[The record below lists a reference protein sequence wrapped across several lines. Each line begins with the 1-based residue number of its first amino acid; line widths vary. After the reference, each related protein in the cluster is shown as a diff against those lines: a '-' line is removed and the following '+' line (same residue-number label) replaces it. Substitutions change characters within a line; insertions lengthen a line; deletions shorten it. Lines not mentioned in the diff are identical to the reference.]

1 MVDKVWQ
8 GYHPGKIFA
17 SSLPNSLH
25 KSYHVSFLED
35 IVQREAQQGSTNHI
49 IDIDIE
55 LAIMFLF
62 PISNMSYSENMN
74 DSISRTWVIH
84 LPASTSQTLKLFP
97 WTIYPGMI
105 TCHYLYGIHGIKMCP
120 FYNLKLSFLNIYIY
134 ILCHVYHLLTRPIF
148 DDFSQPKKRRND
160 VGAPRK
166 GCDGGLPHCQ
176 FRQVLLTQRTGP
188 CMGGYTKDWIKRL

>member
-134 ILCHVYHLLTRPIF
+134 TYYVMSIICWRGQSLMTFLNQKNDATMSGHLARAVMGDCPIANS
-148 DDFSQPKKRRND
+148 DKCCSHSERDLAWEGIR
-160 VGAPRK
+160 
-166 GCDGGLPHCQ
+166 
-176 FRQVLLTQRTGP
+176 RTG
-188 CMGGYTKDWIKRL
+188 